1 VHTDLYIYKAY
12 YLKLTNIIN
21 INMPKWNEVNM
32 EYLQIETGRGRPKFN
47 LGGGQLKFQIPR
59 GTCQWGYNPEYKSFQ
74 VSICDTGFIE
84 WFRDLEQKLCTDTP
98 YRSNLKDGQLRLKAD
113 DSTLFFGPDGVLLA
127 DGPERMKGADVSC
140 IMEISGSYF
149 FQDIYGLTCRAT
161 QVRIW
166 SEGARVFG
174 READTGSPPGPVVC
188 RRALLD
194 D

>member
-1 VHTDLYIYKAY
+1 
-12 YLKLTNIIN
+12 
-21 INMPKWNEVNM
+21 MPKWNEVNM
-32 EYLQIETGRGRPKFN
+32 DHLQVDASGRGRPKFS
-47 LGGGQLKFQIPR
+47 LGGGPFKFQLPR

-74 VSICDTGFIE
+74 VSICDPAFIK

-98 YRSNLKDGQLRLKAD
+98 YRSNLKDGQMRMKAD

-149 FQDIYGLTCRAT
+149 FQEVYGLTCRAT

-166 SEGARVFG
+166 NQSFG
-174 READTGSPPGPVVC
+174 TESDLGSPPGAVIS
-188 RRALLD
+188 RRVLLD